1 MLVLRELLVSSSSQL
16 RIAGMFYQILLLL
29 ALQWIAQFPVS
40 EGWMS
45 CLFSLKCHL
54 FIIASFE
61 SSDKQLAEREAA
73 YRLLS
78 TWIVHAT

>member
-45 CLFSLKCHL
+45 CL
-54 FIIASFE
+54 
-61 SSDKQLAEREAA
+61 LAV
-73 YRLLS
+73 LLV
-78 TWIVHAT
+78 TV